1 MKRIIVLSVIL
12 LVCNF
17 LSFAQ
22 NWNILD
28 KSMSAWN
35 VDGGAAT
42 NKAWLFSKSSQGSV
56 PASAVTQ
63 ENGYVN
69 ISKTH
74 TFINYNYAFLVP
86 PAVTLSSNTAYTFEV
101 KARIN
106 PINKTTFPDI
116 TPPSSGEGGFE
127 SNQISA
133 RLNSKN
139 MAIHLK
145 YGTEGQGYM
154 SLQAGVTHSND
165 EKYLLNTA
173 EWHVYRFVFH
183 ADNTKYDVYLD
194 ELDDPI
200 FENVPTTSGSGT
212 NILRLGAE
220 TFHRC
225 NMDIEY
231 AKMGTGDF
239 SSKSKITSVEV
250 SSDSHVANH
259 ERTISVTVNTALIDN
274 SQPVLVSLIDA
285 NGNTIVNAVEA
296 TVQSNKATTNFTI
309 PASVGIGKYFIQAAV
324 PGGKIG
330 DISVTPKTIQYVVVD
345 ESPLD
350 TKLLPQVTPVGF
362 ITAINE
368 YQYKA
373 PSNEYIFPSVLDTK
387 DFTVNGKFLN
397 NQDTLGRYYRFY
409 TPHENPG
416 GMFLATAPTLD
427 GPWTE
432 RNTVIDLNWAKAV
445 SGSNVNTA
453 DHISACQVV
462 WNEVY
467 NKYFMYFHGPNT
479 TTHYATSD
487 NMVDWTFGA
496 SILNAQH
503 FGTKGNEAS
512 YAKVFEHAVPGLNN
526 KYILMLMIAE
536 SNMRKIYW
544 AHSPDGIEWTCIKKP
559 LISPDLNFKK
569 IPGTD
574 IKPSYWGSFGNNV
587 SAPAFMKSND
597 RYFVFFHGSKGNI
610 CVAEVGESLD
620 MEVHWGES
628 LKAADVII
636 DKDIN
641 GNPIA
646 VPRVAAP
653 VFLKNDQGK
662 WYMFFE
668 AGGRLGANVAYAKEI
683 ATSPNSTTNHLAES
697 ITVYPGITGK
707 NETINIRIPSG
718 ESLPGTCLVKLTT
731 LTGTSVLSRTLTST
745 ETSIPAPGQAG
756 IYIVQVRT
764 GNGITKSTKIIIH

>member
-1 MKRIIVLSVIL
+1 MIKKGTLLSLLLIIN
-12 LVCNF
+12 LVA
-17 LSFAQ
+17 FAQ
-22 NWNILD
+22 NWNLLD
-28 KSMSAWN
+28 KSMAAWN

-42 NKAWLFSKSSQGSV
+42 NKAWLFSKSSHGTI
-56 PASAVTQ
+56 PANAVTQ
-63 ENGYVN
+63 QNDYVN

-74 TFINYNYAFLVP
+74 TFLNYNYAFLVP

-101 KARIN
+101 KVRIK
-106 PINKTTFPDI
+106 PIDKTAYPDI
-116 TPPSSGEGGFE
+116 TPPASGEGGFE

-145 YGTEGQGYM
+145 YGTEGQGYI
-154 SLQAGVTHSND
+154 SLQAGVSHSND
-165 EKYLLNTA
+165 EKYILNTS

-183 ADNTKYDVYLD
+183 ADNTKYDVYVD
-194 ELDDPI
+194 DIDDPI

-220 TFHRC
+220 SFHRC
-225 NMDIEY
+225 NIDIEY

-250 SSDSHVANH
+250 SSDSHVVNH
-259 ERTISVTVNTALIDN
+259 ARTISVSANTALIN
-274 SQPVLVSLIDA
+274 NGQQVLISLEDE
-285 NGNTIVNAVEA
+285 NGNLVVNGVEA
-296 TVQSNKATTNFTI
+296 IVQSNKATTTFTI
-309 PASVGIGKYFIQAAV
+309 PTGIAIGNYFIKAAV
-324 PGGKIG
+324 PGGTI
-330 DISVTPKTIQYVVVD
+330 DDVTVSPKTIQYVVVD
-345 ESPLD
+345 ESPLE
-350 TKLLPQVTPVGF
+350 TQLLPQVTPVGF
-362 ITAINE
+362 IININD

-373 PSNEYIFPSVLDTK
+373 PSNEYIFPSVVDTK
-387 DFTVNGKFLN
+387 DYTLDGKFYN

-432 RNTVIDLNWAKAV
+432 HNTVIDLNWAKAV
-445 SGSNVNTA
+445 TGSNINTA

-487 NMVDWTFGA
+487 NMVDWTYGA
-496 SILNAQH
+496 GILNAQA

-512 YAKVFEHAVPGLNN
+512 YAKVFEHVVPGLNN

-544 AHSPDGIEWTCIKKP
+544 AHSPDGIEWTCNKQP
-559 LISPDLNFKK
+559 LLSPDLNYKK

-597 RYFVFFHGSKGNI
+597 RYFVFFHGSTGNI
-610 CVAEVGESLD
+610 CVGEVGESLD
-620 MEVHWGES
+620 MEVHWGEYM
-628 LKAADVII
+628 KASDVII
-636 DKDIN
+636 DNDTN

-653 VFLKNDQGK
+653 VFLKNDQGT

-668 AGGRLGANVAYAKEI
+668 AGGRLGANVAYAKGI
-683 ATSPNSTTNHLAES
+683 TSSPNSTPGLSTEN
-697 ITVYPGITGK
+697 ITVYPGITTT
-707 NETINIRIPSG
+707 NEPITIRIPSG
-718 ESLPGTCLVKLTT
+718 KHLQGECWVQINDI
-731 LTGTSVLSRTLTST
+731 TGSTIYSRMLSST
-745 ETSIPAPGQAG
+745 ETTIPAPGQAG
-756 IYIVQVRT
+756 VYIVQVRA
-764 GNGITKSTKIIIH
+764 GKSITKGTKIIIN